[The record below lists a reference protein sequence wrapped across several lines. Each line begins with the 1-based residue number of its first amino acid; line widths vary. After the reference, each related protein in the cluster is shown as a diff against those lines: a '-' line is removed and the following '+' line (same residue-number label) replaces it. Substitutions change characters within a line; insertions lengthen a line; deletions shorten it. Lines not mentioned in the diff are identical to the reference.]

1 MEPHDQFTRNKA
13 PRRVSIYRGTS
24 FLDGPSF
31 LMIDALQKHWPE
43 YFMEAA
49 ELAIF
54 MISAGIF
61 GALLEYPGSPL
72 RQAISDPLL
81 RRAIMGLLMGIT
93 AVAIIFSPWGKR
105 SGAHFNPAVTL
116 AFFRL
121 GKVKPWDAAFYVIS
135 QFLGGI
141 GGIWLV
147 ALAIRKY
154 LDDPAVKFVAT
165 VPGPTGI
172 WVAFGAEF
180 ILAFVLMMTVLIA
193 SNRLNL
199 AKWTG
204 VFAGVL
210 LVLFITFEAPYS
222 GMSINPART
231 FGSAFV
237 GSIWTALWI
246 YFTAPVLAMLLAA
259 EIYRSS
265 DRTVHCAKLHH
276 VNHKRCIFKNCRF
289 AELLATAEPPAPRAP
304 GRNGA
309 RTRRQTLSSFAAGF
323 ALIVALS
330 VAHAAAAEPQS
341 DTNVTAVAAIGMT
354 VQNMERSVHF
364 YSDLSFKKVSDTEV
378 FGEED
383 EKLEGVFGARLHIVR
398 MQLGDQSLDL
408 TEYVT
413 PKGKPIPQDSRSND
427 LWFQHIAIVV
437 SDMEKAY
444 QYLREHGVESVS
456 TEAEK
461 LPDWNK
467 AAAGIKA
474 FYFRDPDAHN
484 LEVIYFPPGKGDPR
498 WQQSN
503 GKLFLGI
510 DHSAIAVSKTEASL
524 KFYRDLLGLKI
535 AGTSDNYGTEQ
546 EHLNLVFG
554 ARLHITSLRAPAG
567 PGIEF
572 LEYLTPRDGRSRPLD
587 AKPNDLMHWQT
598 TLVTPDL
605 EALARKLE
613 AQHATFVSPKIVE
626 MPDEKSG
633 FRKGLLVR
641 DPDGHAMLL
650 IQK

>member
-1 MEPHDQFTRNKA
+1 
-13 PRRVSIYRGTS
+13 
-24 FLDGPSF
+24 
-31 LMIDALQKHWPE
+31 
-43 YFMEAA
+43 MEAA

-54 MISAGIF
+54 MLSAGIF
-61 GALLEYPGSPL
+61 GTLLEYPGSPL
-72 RQAISDPLL
+72 RQAIADPLL
-81 RRAIMGLLMGIT
+81 RRIIMGLAMGVT
-93 AVAIIFSPWGKR
+93 ASAVIFSPWGKR

-121 GKVKPWDAAFYVIS
+121 GKVKPWDAVFYVIS

-154 LDDPAVKFVAT
+154 LGDPTVDFVAT
-165 VPGPTGI
+165 VPGPAGI
-172 WVAFGAEF
+172 WIAFVAEF
-180 ILAFVLMMTVLIA
+180 IIAFLLMMTVLIA
-193 SNRLNL
+193 SNRLSL

-204 VFAGVL
+204 VFAGA
-210 LVLFITFEAPYS
+210 LVGLFIIVEAPYS

-259 EIYRSS
+259 EIYRRS
-265 DRTVHCAKLHH
+265 DGTVYCAKLHH
-276 VNHKRCIFKNCRF
+276 VNNKRCIFNNCRF
-289 AELLATAEPPAPRAP
+289 SELLATAKRPPPLAP

-309 RTRRQTLSSFAAGF
+309 PSRKQLLQSLVAGLAF
-323 ALIVALS
+323 IAALS
-330 VAHAAAAEPQS
+330 APHTLAGAPPDGTKA
-341 DTNVTAVAAIGMT
+341 TAVEAIGMT
-354 VQNMERSVHF
+354 VQNMERSIRF
-364 YSDLSFKKVSDTEV
+364 YSDLSFHKVSDTEV
-378 FGEED
+378 AGGDYEA
-383 EKLEGVFGARLHIVR
+383 LEGVFGARLHIVR
-398 MQLGDQSLDL
+398 MQLGDQYLDL

-413 PKGKPIPQDSRSND
+413 PTGKPIPQDSRSND

-444 QYLREHGVESVS
+444 KYLRAHGVESVS
-456 TEAEK
+456 TEAET
-461 LPDWNK
+461 LPDWNQ

-484 LEVIYFPPGKGDPR
+484 LEIISFPPGKGDPR
-498 WQQSN
+498 WQQSS

-510 DHSAIAVSKTEASL
+510 DHSALAVSDTEASL
-524 KFYRDLLGLKI
+524 KFYRDLLGLI
-535 AGTSDNYGTEQ
+535 VAGTSENYGTEQ

-554 ARLHITSLRAPAG
+554 ARLRISSLRAAAG

-572 LEYLTPRDGRSRPLD
+572 LEYLTPHDGRPRPLD

-605 EALARKLE
+605 EALARQLA
-613 AQHATFVSPKIVE
+613 AQHVTFVSPAIVTL
-626 MPDEKSG
+626 PNEKAG
-633 FRKGLLVR
+633 FGKGLLVR